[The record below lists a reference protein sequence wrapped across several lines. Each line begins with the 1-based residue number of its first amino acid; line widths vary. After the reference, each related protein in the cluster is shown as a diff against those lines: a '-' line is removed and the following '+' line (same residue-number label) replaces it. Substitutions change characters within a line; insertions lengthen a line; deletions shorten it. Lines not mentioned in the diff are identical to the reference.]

1 MEEVWGPKGH
11 SILHVWAVHWAP
23 AISCLWPSLSA
34 LSLGSYLE
42 ESPGVDLSHQVS
54 REDG

>member
-23 AISCLWPSLSA
+23 ATSCLWPSLSA